1 MTESP
6 AQMPSQLFPDDVLQ
20 TPSGGTTWRVVHTKS
35 RREKK
40 LAQFLFAHNIGYY
53 LPLLKRRQPG
63 QKRHRYSYVPAFGN
77 YVFIKATDDERH
89 LAMRSNHIAR
99 VIEVQDQAR
108 LVRELKQLQAALVLE
123 EKVYPYDYL
132 SQGQRVRIK
141 EGPLKDLEGVV
152 ERKKAGF
159 RLVLNVSSIFQA
171 VAMDID
177 AELVEPL
184 EDIPGTKRL
193 VQAPT
198 GR

>member
-1 MTESP
+1 MTESL
-6 AQMPSQLFPDDVLQ
+6 AQMPDQLFPVDVLQ
-20 TPSGGTTWRVVHTKS
+20 APSSEATWRVAHSKS

-40 LAQFLFAHNIGYY
+40 LAQFLVAHNIGYY

-63 QKRHRYSYVPAFGN
+63 QKRNRFSYVPAFGN
-77 YVFIKATDDERH
+77 YVFIKATDHDRH
-89 LAMRSNHIAR
+89 QAMRSNHIAR
-99 VIEVQDQAR
+99 VIEVQNQSR
-108 LVRELKQLQAALVLE
+108 LVRELQQLQAALVVE

-177 AELVEPL
+177 ADLVEPL
-184 EDIPGTKRL
+184 EEAPGSKRL
-193 VQAPT
+193 IKTPT